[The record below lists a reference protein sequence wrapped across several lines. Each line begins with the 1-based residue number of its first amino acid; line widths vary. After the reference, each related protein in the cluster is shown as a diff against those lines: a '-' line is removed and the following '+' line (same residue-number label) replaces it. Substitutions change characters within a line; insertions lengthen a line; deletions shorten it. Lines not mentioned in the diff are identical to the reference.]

1 MGLGQMLLSVLAMSL
16 LGGVLLMMNNTTLD
30 SGSAVETTEY
40 VIMASS
46 LGVSQMEQAL
56 GKAFDEN
63 TVSSDVGSTASLS
76 STLTKEGAEVEATF
90 DDFDDYNGFSKTVV
104 GDSVFFRSATYLIS
118 DSVDYVTI
126 SGNAVVTSASRTYHK
141 RLRVWV
147 SSPFMKDTLKFQ
159 TVYSYW
165 YFR

>member
-1 MGLGQMLLSVLAMSL
+1 MGLGQMLLSVLAMAL
-16 LGGVLLMMNNTTLD
+16 LGSVLLMMNSTTLD
-30 SGSAVETTEY
+30 SGSSVETTEY

-63 TVSSDVGSTASLS
+63 TVSSDVGSVSSLS
-76 STLTKEGAEVEATF
+76 STLGKEGTEVETTF
-90 DDFDDYNGFSKTVV
+90 DDFDDYNGFSKTIV
-104 GDSVFFRSATYLIS
+104 GDSVFFRSATYEIR

-126 SGNAVVTSASRTYHK
+126 SANTVVTSASRTYHK

-147 SSPFMKDTLKFQ
+147 SSPFMRDTLKFS

>member
-1 MGLGQMLLSVLAMSL
+1 MGLGQMLLSVLAMAL

-30 SGSAVETTEY
+30 AGSSVETTEY

-56 GKAFDEN
+56 GKSFDEN
-63 TVSSDVGSTASLS
+63 TVSADIESPSSLS
-76 STLTKEGAEVEATF
+76 ATLGKDGAETEATF
-90 DDFDDYNGFSKTVV
+90 DDFDDYNGFTKTVV
-104 GDSVFFRSATYLIS
+104 GDSLFFRSATYVLR

-126 SGNAVVTSASRTYHK
+126 SGNAVVSSASRTYHK